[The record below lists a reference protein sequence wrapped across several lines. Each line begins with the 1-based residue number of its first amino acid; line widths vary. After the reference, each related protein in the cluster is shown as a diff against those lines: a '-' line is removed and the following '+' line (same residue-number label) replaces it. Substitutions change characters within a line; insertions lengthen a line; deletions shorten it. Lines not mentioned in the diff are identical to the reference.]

1 MATKQDFLK
10 FLRSED
16 ANPESLKAWL
26 EENQFNIDS
35 EIIEGHIHGRTAL
48 HWAAYNGDETTVRI
62 LLEAGANVEGL
73 TAEGIETSE
82 PSALSGAI
90 IAHHTSIAL
99 LLLANGANP
108 NLTNQ
113 YGMNAL
119 HQAADERESEVV
131 NAIFSARVP
140 IIDINARNST
150 TEERLGDGRTALDY
164 AEEGGYL
171 EIIDA
176 INNFIGSPMVMG
188 VSGHISGDMDT
199 SI

>member
-1 MATKQDFLK
+1 ML
-10 FLRSED
+10 
-16 ANPESLKAWL
+16 ES
-26 EENQFNIDS
+26 
-35 EIIEGHIHGRTAL
+35 
-48 HWAAYNGDETTVRI
+48 
-62 LLEAGANVEGL
+62 GAKVEGL
-73 TAEGIETSE
+73 TAEGIETNQ

-90 IAHHTSIAL
+90 ITHHTSIAL
-99 LLLANGANP
+99 LLLANGADP

-119 HQAADERESEVV
+119 HQAVDERESEVV

-140 IIDINARNST
+140 IVDINARNST

-164 AEEGGYL
+164 SEEGGYL

-176 INNFIGSPMVMG
+176 INNFISPMVMG
-188 VSGHISGDMDT
+188 VSGMHISGDMDT